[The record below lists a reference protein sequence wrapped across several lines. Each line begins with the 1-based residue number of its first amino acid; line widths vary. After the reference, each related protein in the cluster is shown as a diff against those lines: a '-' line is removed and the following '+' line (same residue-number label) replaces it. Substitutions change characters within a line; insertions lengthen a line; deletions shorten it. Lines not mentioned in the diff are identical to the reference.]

1 MGTGTDYTT
10 DTTNVNLITVV
21 KYIQPIQFTD
31 TSVDATTVL
40 WDFGDDNT
48 SEERNPL
55 HEYTSN
61 GTFFVTLTGY
71 NEFGEN
77 STTQTVTV
85 SGIGTDSYEAEV
97 EGEGEEEV
105 MGCTDS
111 AAINYNSHANTD
123 DGSCIY
129 EIKGCTDSD
138 AKNYNPNANTDDG
151 SCEYDDD
158 PDLGDTD
165 TTDLWDDDSDLGDTD
180 TTDLGDDDDKD
191 GKDEE
196 ETPPVIPPVIPPT
209 PPEEEVQT
217 IEVAGQLKLT
227 SQNKWHV
234 VNSSIS
240 SNMLFSNIIPSST
253 SIKIIHNGQVF
264 GRIITFAELPMI
276 DINEPIHEAKT
287 NDSAEF
293 SLTINPY

>member
-253 SIKIIHNGQVF
+253 SIKIIWNGQVF